1 MEKLSRKEYQKEYRR
16 KNAERMK
23 ELNRINYLKRKEK
36 NKHIK
41 QDDAILK
48 VLEANKQE
56 RILSMSIHRK
66 RRRRRVQEAIYHELS
81 MC

>member
-66 RRRRRVQEAIYHELS
+66 RRRRRVQEAIHHELS
-81 MC
+81 IC